1 MVSQEGR
8 EILLT
13 LSAVENGVGSNNR
26 NDLPWPVAVLKP
38 NKPNKYKV
46 PVNGKRTD
54 SFNNWQMTDARQS

>member
-26 NDLPWPVAVLKP
+26 NYLPWPVAVLKP
-38 NKPNKYKV
+38 HVVVEEIQGTCEWEEN
-46 PVNGKRTD
+46 R
-54 SFNNWQMTDARQS
+54 FIQ